1 MKIHLNKLELHGFK
15 SFPEKTVIKFH
26 PGITAVVGPNGCGKS
41 NIVDA
46 LLWVLGEQRI
56 KNLRGENNEDLIF
69 SGSSSKKPLGMT
81 EVGVTFSNA
90 KDDTYIARRFFRSGD
105 SKYILNEKYC
115 RNKDIQEELYNLN
128 LGGRN
133 YFIFE
138 QGSIEKLVSLKPS
151 ERRMLI
157 EEAAGISQYLLRKKE
172 TASKLII
179 AEQNLD
185 NLEIL
190 SADKENRLRELK
202 NQANYAA
209 RYRTLKSENIEY
221 IKVFLYK
228 KFHKINKDF
237 EKRKEAVEK
246 YLNSEMIITK
256 ELGALEKEYTGN
268 ESRKWEL
275 DKTLKEKQKELF
287 ELNQDILSKKSEVE
301 KLNQRKEF
309 IVQKIDENKKSI
321 EENKKIIESREKRI
335 SGLESE
341 VKTKKGEYES
351 FQSEYNSKKD
361 EISGVR
367 EEYGK
372 FSAEKEKIRS
382 DIFAARSSL
391 AALNNEI
398 HENEKL
404 TVKLE
409 NEINSKQTY
418 IRELKETIEDSRIN
432 EEEEKFNKA
441 ESLFSDSERSLS
453 ELKSTLD
460 ENRKRV
466 QEINSGIRINTNDIQ
481 SLKKQKQNY
490 LQMKEK
496 VTGEKTPSGRKLQDI
511 LSSEKANFGLIE
523 NFYFDEIGS
532 YIAENDEDLR
542 NTALE
547 KVILNLK
554 TERSVPLETEKEEG
568 FIDHIKNLFKLKE
581 PALKNILKD
590 GVVVTDIE
598 KGINIYKKFRV
609 PIVTKNGEIITS
621 DGVLIRTRNTGVLNI
636 VEEIRNIETNIADA
650 ENKIIE
656 LTKELESEN
665 EKGKGLEEKFD
676 RKSVNTKELERES
689 IRARSDLDNMINAKE
704 KNLKRIH
711 VMDSELER
719 HRSDIEKFSLQLKE
733 KKKVKS
739 DLEKNNVSLTQ
750 NRESLEKR
758 EETFT
763 KNISE
768 KEKEFFG
775 LENKLNL
782 AKEKFTSGDSELNR
796 LKREL
801 KSLKEDIEKN
811 ERENSDLKAEIENI
825 SGNISKFSN
834 ERSSHINVKGKS
846 EETIKG
852 SEQTLD
858 ELNTRIKKENELLTT
873 KRSELDEI
881 KEAKS
886 REEIELAAL
895 KKDIFSLEEISF
907 KELNSEL
914 KDITPDDKLLE
925 LEVDDLEEK
934 VSSTNERLIRMRD
947 SNRLNFSAE
956 SEYDLLAKDHEV
968 LLSQKSDVLDSIEDM
983 NNAINKIDDESK
995 ASFKEA
1001 FEEIRGNFRKTF
1013 EILFEGGEAD
1023 LQLTDLDN
1031 ILETGLEIMAQPP
1044 GKRLQGLRLL
1054 SGGEKT
1060 LTSLAFLFALF
1071 EYKPSPF
1078 CVFDEVDASL
1088 DEANIQRFLKFL
1100 HKLKEKTQF
1109 LIITHNFKT
1118 MEEADFI
1125 YGISMNE
1132 PSVST
1137 VYSMK
1142 MTSNNGLTSQ

>member
-46 LLWVLGEQRI
+46 LLWVLGEQKI

-172 TASKLII
+172 TANKLII
-179 AEQNLD
+179 AVQNLD

-237 EKRKEAVEK
+237 EKRKGAVEK

-256 ELGALEKEYTGN
+256 ELALIEKEYSGN

-301 KLNQRKEF
+301 KLNQRKGF
-309 IVQKIDENKKSI
+309 IIQKIDENEKSI
-321 EENKKIIESREKRI
+321 EENKKIIESREKHI
-335 SGLESE
+335 KELESD
-341 VKTKKGEYES
+341 VKTKKVEYES
-351 FQSEYNSKKD
+351 FLSEYNLKKD
-361 EISGVR
+361 EISGVQD
-367 EEYGK
+367 EYGK
-372 FSAEKEKIRS
+372 FSTEKEKIRS
-382 DIFAARSSL
+382 EIFTARSSL

-404 TVKLE
+404 TIKLE

-418 IRELKETIEDSRIN
+418 IREIKETIDDSRIN
-432 EEEEKFNKA
+432 EEEEKFNIA
-441 ESLFSDSERSLS
+441 ESRFSEAEESLKG
-453 ELKSTLD
+453 LKNTLD
-460 ENRKRV
+460 ENRKRI
-466 QEINSGIRINTNDIQ
+466 QEINSDIRMNTNDIQ
-481 SLKKQKQNY
+481 SLKKQKEKY

-496 VTGEKTPSGRKLQDI
+496 MTGGKTASSRKLQDI
-511 LSSEKANFGLIE
+511 LSSDKANFDLIE

-532 YIAENDEDLR
+532 YIAESDEDLK
-542 NTALE
+542 NTDFDRI
-547 KVILNLK
+547 ILNIK
-554 TERSVPLETEKEEG
+554 TDKNIPAEAEKEDG
-568 FIDHIKNLFKLKE
+568 FVDHIKNLFKLKD
-581 PALKNILKD
+581 PTLKNILKN
-590 GVVVTDIE
+590 GIVVTDIE
-598 KGINIYKKFRV
+598 KGINIYKKFKV

-621 DGVLIRTRNTGVLNI
+621 DGVLIRMRSTGILDI
-636 VEEIRNIETNIADA
+636 VEEIRSIDTAITDKE
-650 ENKIIE
+650 KKLII
-656 LTKELESEN
+656 LTKELEKED

-676 RKSVNTKELERES
+676 RQSVLAKELERET
-689 IRARSDLDNMINAKE
+689 IRARSDLDNLINSKE
-704 KNLKRIH
+704 RNIKRVQ

-719 HRSDIEKFSLQLKE
+719 HRSDIEKFTIQLKE
-733 KKKVKS
+733 KKKEKA
-739 DLEKNNVSLTQ
+739 DLEKNNVSLTEK
-750 NRESLEKR
+750 RESLEKR
-758 EETFT
+758 EGEFT
-763 KNISE
+763 KNISN
-768 KEKEFFG
+768 KEKKFLG

-782 AKEKFTSGDSELNR
+782 SKEKFTSGDNELNR
-796 LKREL
+796 LKREF
-801 KSLKEDIEKN
+801 KSLKEDKEKK
-811 ERENSDLKAEIENI
+811 ERENRDLEEEIKNISENI
-825 SGNISKFSN
+825 KKFSS
-834 ERSSHINVKGKS
+834 ERSSHIDVKGKS

-858 ELNTRIKKENELLTT
+858 ELNTRIRKENELLTK

-881 KEAKS
+881 KEAKN
-886 REEIELAAL
+886 REEIELTSL

-914 KDITPDDKLLE
+914 KDIIPDDKLLE
-925 LEVDDLEEK
+925 LEVDELEEN
-934 VSSTNERLIRMRD
+934 VSATNERLIRMRD

-956 SEYDLLAKDHEV
+956 SEYELLAKDHEV
-968 LLSQKSDVLDSIEDM
+968 LLSQKADVIDSIEDM
-983 NNAINKIDDESK
+983 NSAIKKIDDESK

-1137 VYSMK
+1137 IYSMK
-1142 MTSNNGLTSQ
+1142 MTSNKGLTSE